1 LIILEGANC
10 GTFEPMSVTL
20 VLLRHGES
28 TWNQANLFTGWRDV
42 PLSTKGEAEAAAAG
56 ELLAAEGLTFDKA
69 HTSLLLRAVQTAD
82 LALAAL
88 GQLWLPVERSWR
100 LNERHYGALQGLD
113 KKQTAEEYGLDQV
126 KLWRRSYDVPPP
138 PVSLDSPEHPAN
150 DARYARLAP
159 DVLPASECLAD
170 VVTRV
175 LPYWHDHIV
184 PDVRAGLR
192 VLVVAHGNSL
202 RALLKHLEGVSDAD
216 IAEVNL
222 PTGIPR
228 LYELD
233 DDLRVQAVRYLGD
246 ASAIEAAAEAVKRQA
261 G

>member
-1 LIILEGANC
+1 
-10 GTFEPMSVTL
+10 MSMTL

-42 PLSTKGEAEAAAAG
+42 PLSTKGEAESAAAA
-56 ELLAAEGLTFDKA
+56 ELLAADGLTFDKA

-113 KKQTAEEYGLDQV
+113 KKQTAEQYGLDQV

-138 PVSLDSPEHPAN
+138 PVALDSPEHPRN
-150 DARYARLAP
+150 DPRYSRLAP

-170 VVTRV
+170 VVARV

-184 PDVRAGLR
+184 PDLRAGLR

-228 LYELD
+228 VYELG
-233 DDLRVQAVRYLGD
+233 DDLQAQSVRYLGD
-246 ASAIEAAAEAVKRQA
+246 ASAVEAAAEAVRRQA

>member
-1 LIILEGANC
+1 
-10 GTFEPMSVTL
+10 MSMTL

-42 PLSTKGEAEAAAAG
+42 PLSARGEDEATAAG

-88 GQLWLPVERSWR
+88 DQLWLPVERSWR
-100 LNERHYGALQGLD
+100 LNERHYGALQGLG
-113 KKQTAEEYGLDQV
+113 KKETAELHGLDQV

-138 PVSLDSPEHPAN
+138 PVTLDSPEHPRH
-150 DARYARLAP
+150 DPRYARLAP

-175 LPYWHDHIV
+175 LPYWHDHVV
-184 PDVRAGLR
+184 PDLRAGLR

-228 LYELD
+228 VYELD
-233 DDLRVQAVRYLGD
+233 DALEVREVRYLGD
-246 ASAIEAAAEAVKRQA
+246 ASAAAAAAEAVKRQA